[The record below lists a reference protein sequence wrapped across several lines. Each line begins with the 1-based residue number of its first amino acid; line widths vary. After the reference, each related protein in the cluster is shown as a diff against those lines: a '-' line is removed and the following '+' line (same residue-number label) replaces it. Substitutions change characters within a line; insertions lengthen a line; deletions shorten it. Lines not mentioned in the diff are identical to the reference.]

1 MAIRRRRPQK
11 RGKFVRINERIRAPQ
26 VRLIGE
32 DGEQIGVV
40 PTREALR
47 TAIER
52 EFDLVE
58 VAPEAKPPVCRI
70 MDYGKYRYL
79 QSKKAKASK
88 KKQHTVQVK
97 TIRFRPKTEEH
108 DYVFKTKHVKE
119 FLEQGN
125 KVKVSVDFRGRELAH
140 RELGERIIIRIKA
153 DLKDIGVPENQHKM
167 EGRSMTMI
175 LIPKSSQT
183 PKS

>member
-1 MAIRRRRPQK
+1 
-11 RGKFVRINERIRAPQ
+11 
-26 VRLIGE
+26 
-32 DGEQIGVV
+32 
-40 PTREALR
+40 
-47 TAIER
+47 
-52 EFDLVE
+52 
-58 VAPEAKPPVCRI
+58 
-70 MDYGKYRYL
+70 L
-79 QSKKAKASK
+79 QSKKVKASK

-108 DYVFKTKHVKE
+108 DYVFKTKHIRE

-140 RELGERIIIRIKA
+140 KELGEKIIERVKS
-153 DLKDIGVPENQHKM
+153 DLEDIGVPENQHKM

>member
-1 MAIRRRRPQK
+1 MAIRRRKPDRRRK
-11 RGKFVRINERIRAPQ
+11 SVRINRRIRVPQ

-32 DGEQIGVV
+32 DGSQIGIV
-40 PTREALR
+40 PTREALGIA
-47 TAIER
+47 TEQGY
-52 EFDLVE
+52 DLVE

-88 KKQHTVQVK
+88 KKQHTIQVK

-108 DYVFKTKHVKE
+108 DYVFKTKHIKT

-140 RELGERIIIRIKA
+140 KELGEKIIERIKS
-153 DLKDIGVPENQHKM
+153 DLVEVGSPENQHKM

-175 LIPKSSQT
+175 LIPKGS
-183 PKS
+183 

>member
-1 MAIRRRRPQK
+1 LAIKRRRPVR
-11 RGKFVRINERIRAPQ
+11 RGKFVRTNERIRAPQ

-32 DGEQIGVV
+32 DGEQIGIV
-40 PTREALR
+40 PTREALK
-47 TAIER
+47 TAVER
-52 EFDLVE
+52 EYDLVE

-88 KKQHTVQVK
+88 KKQHTIQVK

-108 DYVFKTKHVKE
+108 DYVFKTKHIRE

-140 RELGERIIIRIKA
+140 RELGEKIIERVKS

-167 EGRSMTMI
+167 EGRSMIMI
-175 LIPKSSQT
+175 LVPKGSQT
-183 PKS
+183 AKP